1 MMRRVITAV
10 VTMLAVVLAAVA
22 ANAQQRDPKTAPY
35 TGPRKRVAVSK
46 FDAVGA
52 FVAQNGGSDIGGG
65 LAAQLVTELTN
76 SGRFIVL
83 ERAELPNVLREQEL
97 GLSKVATTETAP
109 HAGQIFG
116 AQLLVRGSV
125 TEFSQSVDGSGKQ
138 LGLTLA
144 GATLGVGTNR
154 VTGRVALDIR
164 LIDATSSQIIE
175 SGRAE
180 AKITQRVTSADIA
193 AGPLSLG
200 KSSFDQTALG
210 RATRDAIA
218 QAVRFI
224 VARMET
230 VPWTGRVIDVSDGQ
244 LYVNAGQDTNLKP
257 GQRLVVSTITRELTD
272 PATGE
277 KLGVLER
284 RLGEIEIQV
293 VHEKFSVARLITPM
307 QAARGDVVRVTGEK
321 IPDVAE
327 TNAPAFSA
335 PPPSESGPA
344 LDAIRQAMQ
353 DFEVAAASGNSTP
366 MLPTGGSSFGP
377 PAALGV
383 AAPSGPS
390 VGQTTIA
397 AGATTPVA
405 PASQA
410 MPSALPLPRVSP

>member
-1 MMRRVITAV
+1 VAI
-10 VTMLAVVLAAVA
+10 LAAVLAAGVA
-22 ANAQQRDPKTAPY
+22 SAQQKDPKATPY

-83 ERAELPNVLREQEL
+83 ERAELPNVIREEEL
-97 GLSKVATTETAP
+97 GLLKVATPETAP
-109 HAGQIFG
+109 HAGQVLG

-144 GATLGVGTNR
+144 GAALGLGTNR
-154 VTGRVALDIR
+154 VTGRVAIDLR
-164 LIDATSSQIIE
+164 LIDATTSQVIE

-180 AKITQRVTSADIA
+180 AKISQRVTNADIG
-193 AGPLSLG
+193 AGPLSFG

-218 QAVRFI
+218 QAVRLI
-224 VARMET
+224 VARMES
-230 VPWTGRVIDVSDGQ
+230 VPWTGRVVEVSDGQ

-257 GQRLVVSTITRELTD
+257 GQRLVVSTITKELTD

-277 KLGVLER
+277 KLGVVER
-284 RLGEIEIQV
+284 RLGEIELEV
-293 VHEKFSVARLITPM
+293 VREKFSIAKLIQPM
-307 QAARGDVVRVTGEK
+307 QVARGDVVRVTGEK
-321 IPDVAE
+321 LSDVAE
-327 TNAPAFSA
+327 TNAPTFSV
-335 PPPSESGPA
+335 PPSVESRPSLEA
-344 LDAIRQAMQ
+344 VRQAMQ
-353 DFEVAAASGNSTP
+353 DFEVAASSGNSTP

-377 PAALGV
+377 PTLGV
-383 AAPSGPS
+383 AASGVTG
-390 VGQTTIA
+390 VGQPAGTIPVGIGQGSIVGGTT
-397 AGATTPVA
+397 TSVA
-405 PASQA
+405 PVQVIPA
-410 MPSALPLPRVSP
+410 PLTLPRVSP